1 MSKDERMVEW
11 SEVAMKERP
20 FTTLDGLLEM
30 GGLEYDV
37 KDLSIKGRN
46 ILIEDVESDDEE
58 EEKSGVDDEEE
69 EEDSYLVGEDTGRRT
84 WEASVVFAKYIEAH
98 SELVLGKSKDDG
110 IVVEVGAG
118 SGVVGISAAA
128 TDIPK
133 CVVLT
138 DLEYC
143 HKALRRNAEASIALW
158 SKSKVGRTDITVKSL
173 NWKHVATSGVW
184 KDGVI
189 PDVVLGSEVVWLYEL
204 VEPLARTLKALCE
217 MRLASK
223 GAPPKIY
230 LSYQSRDADLDE
242 ELRVTFKSNGLR
254 LYLVHHNDLPEA
266 YRFGRKIIVLKCEY
280 TRCKD
285 DDSPTTT
292 DEKAS

>member
-1 MSKDERMVEW
+1 MTRK
-11 SEVAMKERP
+11 P

-30 GGLEYDV
+30 GGLEYNV
-37 KDLSIKGRN
+37 KDLSINGRR
-46 ILIEDVESDDEE
+46 ILIEDVENEDEE
-58 EEKSGVDDEEE
+58 EEKSGVDDDD
-69 EEDSYLVGEDTGRRT
+69 EDSYLAGEDTGRRT

-98 SELVLGKSKDDG
+98 SELVLGKSKDNG

-138 DLEYC
+138 DLKYC

-158 SKSKVGRTDITVKSL
+158 SKSKVGRTDIMVKSL
-173 NWKHVATSGVW
+173 NWKCVGTSGVW
-184 KDGVI
+184 KNGVI

-217 MRLASK
+217 MRLVSK
-223 GAPPKIY
+223 GSPPKIY
-230 LSYQSRDADLDE
+230 LSYQSRGADLDD
-242 ELRVTFKSNGLR
+242 ELRMIFKANGLR
-254 LYLVHHNDLPEA
+254 LYLVHHNNLPEA
-266 YRFGRKIIVLKCEY
+266 YRFGRKIVILKCEY

-285 DDSPTTT
+285 DDSPT